1 MTDRRR
7 LVCHSRS
14 VFGGSFQQGENAVD
28 NADRAKKTEQSERE
42 LTEKERKLIDYI
54 RNIEYGEI
62 HIFIQSR
69 QPVRVEET
77 KTSILL

>member
-1 MTDRRR
+1 M
-7 LVCHSRS
+7 
-14 VFGGSFQQGENAVD
+14 D